1 MKIQYLSG
9 EVSGRMGKET
19 IILGD
24 LVVPNQIIGVAD
36 RVDVPLLD
44 EVTWDGILG
53 LAYPNKNLKSQ
64 NIDPLVDNII
74 RQNILVN
81 RGEKNQF
88 SYYLGPDMGSV
99 VFGGVDLRYKRTA
112 KEEFVYAPITSLD
125 YWTVKISDVRVLRAG
140 EDDVVNRRKRAPLCP
155 DGCKTIIDTGT
166 YLIYGPEEQFHRV
179 LREVE
184 VNSCDDRAN
193 LPSIVL
199 EIFGNKDSTGSEQV
213 VELVLTPDDYVL
225 EFDMNGVTDC
235 VLGIAPDTEDTGWTL
250 GQVFLKSFLTVF
262 DRDEGKIG
270 FVRSNMNPY
279 PLPGQSSKR
288 SLSFK
293 QKLRKEIFDSMQN

>member
-1 MKIQYLSG
+1 M
-9 EVSGRMGKET
+9 
-19 IILGD
+19 
-24 LVVPNQIIGVAD
+24 
-36 RVDVPLLD
+36 
-44 EVTWDGILG
+44 
-53 LAYPNKNLKSQ
+53 
-64 NIDPLVDNII
+64 
-74 RQNILVN
+74 
-81 RGEKNQF
+81 
-88 SYYLGPDMGSV
+88 
-99 VFGGVDLRYKRTA
+99 LR
-112 KEEFVYAPITSLD
+112 D
-125 YWTVKISDVRVLRAG
+125 
-140 EDDVVNRRKRAPLCP
+140 
-155 DGCKTIIDTGT
+155 
-166 YLIYGPEEQFHRV
+166 
-179 LREVE
+179 VE

-199 EIFGNKDSTGSEQV
+199 EIFGNKDTVGNDQV

-279 PLPGQSSKR
+279 PLPGQASKK

-293 QKLRKEIFDSMQN
+293 QKLDRKSVV